1 MPTSDA
7 EQMAPD
13 TISPEMI
20 ASATAGDAIA
30 MNAMLDLLAPTV
42 QRVCGPIAL
51 DRGAD
56 ATQEALIAIFR
67 NLSSLREPGALY
79 GWAIRIATRE
89 AVRVAKAAATLTTW
103 ESFPEIPTRDPG
115 ELGVDIEDIL
125 TGLSPEHRAILVL
138 RDLEG
143 YSEQEAAALL
153 SIREGTAKS
162 RLHRARSLFRKEW
175 T

>member
-1 MPTSDA
+1 MPTDA
-7 EQMAPD
+7 EQMPSNAPL
-13 TISPEMI
+13 TEMI
-20 ASATAGDAIA
+20 AKAKTGDAIA
-30 MNAMLDLLAPTV
+30 MNALLDLLTPTV

-51 DRGAD
+51 NRGAD

-67 NLSSLREPGALY
+67 NLRTLREPGALY

-103 ESFPEIPTRDPG
+103 ESFPEIPTRDLG
-115 ELGVDIEDIL
+115 ELGVDIEEIL
-125 TGLSPEHRAILVL
+125 TSLSPEHRAILVL

-175 T
+175 I

>member
-1 MPTSDA
+1 MPTSDS

-30 MNAMLDLLAPTV
+30 MNALLDLLTPPV
-42 QRVCGPIAL
+42 RRICGPVAL

-67 NLSSLREPGALY
+67 NLHTLREAGALY

-89 AVRVAKAAATLTTW
+89 AVRVAKAAASFTTW
-103 ESFPEIPTRDPG
+103 ESFPEIPTHDPG
-115 ELGVDIEDIL
+115 ELGVDIEEIL
-125 TGLSPEHRAILVL
+125 IGLSPEHRAILVL

>member
-1 MPTSDA
+1 MPTSDR
-7 EQMAPD
+7 EQIPSNA
-13 TISPEMI
+13 TSVEII
-20 ASATAGDAIA
+20 ANAKAGDAIA
-30 MNAMLDLLAPTV
+30 MNALLDLLTPTV
-42 QRVCGPIAL
+42 QHVCGPIAL

-89 AVRVAKAAATLTTW
+89 AVRVAKAAATLTTC
-103 ESFPEIPTRDPG
+103 ESFPDLPTHDPG
-115 ELGVDIEDIL
+115 ELGVDIEEIL